1 MSMKSFLLGLIVGL
15 LAAVML
21 VVGFRCREEVIETG
35 SKTWA
40 AVKPLFGKAWE
51 AVTSLF
57 SSLRQGATQVVKAS
71 PTTESAVP
79 VTPVGNGQPQVAAA
93 P

>member
-1 MSMKSFLLGLIVGL
+1 MSLKSFIIGLITGL

-21 VVGFRCREEVIETG
+21 VIGFRCREEVMEAAG
-35 SKTWA
+35 KVWA

-51 AVTSLF
+51 AISSLF
-57 SSLRQGATQVVKAS
+57 SSLRAGATQVVQVTAS
-71 PTTESAVP
+71 TEAAKDITPTGEGA
-79 VTPVGNGQPQVAAA
+79 PQVAAA

>member
-21 VVGFRCREEVIETG
+21 VIGFRCREEVVEAG

-40 AVKPLFGKAWE
+40 AVRPLFGKAWE
-51 AVTSLF
+51 AITSLF
-57 SSLRQGATQVVKAS
+57 SSLRSGASQVVGAN
-71 PTTESAVP
+71 PTTEAAKDI
-79 VTPVGNGQPQVAAA
+79 TPGQPGNPQVAAA